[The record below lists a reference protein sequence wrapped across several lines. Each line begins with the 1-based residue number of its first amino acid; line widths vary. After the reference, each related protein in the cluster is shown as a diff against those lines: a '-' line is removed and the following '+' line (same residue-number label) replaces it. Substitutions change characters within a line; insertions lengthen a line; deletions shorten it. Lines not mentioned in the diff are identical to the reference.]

1 MKMVVFSTY
10 AIQFDLKMTTLI
22 RYDYNSV
29 LLGFAI
35 NIYYENLRSK
45 RTQDRNQN
53 WTHVFLALESCQHLY
68 HLKVGNT
75 NYRLF

>member
-1 MKMVVFSTY
+1 MKVVVFSTY

-22 RYDYNSV
+22 RYDYNNV

-53 WTHVFLALESCQHLY
+53 WTRFPIPGIMSASVSFKSGQH
-68 HLKVGNT
+68 
-75 NYRLF
+75 